1 MSTLARQTRR
11 FSIMLVLLVVPLVA
25 WHTPAESAPSTLLQ
39 RGNAAGGWSA
49 PWFSV
54 PPAQAQQETRV
65 EQSVAF
71 LTANNIP
78 SAAYAE
84 LSAALNTTDHRNVVA
99 VLMKYGYSPEQC
111 KAFVTDRN
119 LLLLDSALNPEPSEA
134 LQLQALML
142 LQSYGLTG
150 LDLQSLTPLANDP
163 AAIMDFLVQKGLS
176 SEQAAQLLEQLAA
189 LLQEG
194 AAQGWMSYYVINAPL
209 FKLLNDAGLPR
220 TMLYDSAHLLNDPAA
235 AAAYLTGVGFTAEQ
249 VQTFANILPELIER
263 GVTSNALE
271 GWVIRSLIYR
281 LEGIGL
287 PPQSIYEV
295 VSLGNID
302 ITRGYLI
309 AKGLSGDVLELAL
322 VNIGGCTGNHGEA
335 LNPERLIAFQAE
347 EADALLDSAGIAP
360 TDLDIIL
367 GLLSSPVTLNTYLAE
382 RYGLDETQIAA
393 FVTGLS
399 QSTFAQTF
407 DPKAAAALIARVEGG

>member
-1 MSTLARQTRR
+1 MTLERD
-11 FSIMLVLLVVPLVA
+11 
-25 WHTPAESAPSTLLQ
+25 
-39 RGNAAGGWSA
+39 NAADGWSA

-54 PPAQAQQETRV
+54 LPAQAPQETRV

-78 SAAYAE
+78 SAAYVE
-84 LSAALNTTDHRNVVA
+84 LSAALNTTDHQNVVA
-99 VLMKYGYSPEQC
+99 VLMKYGYSSEQC

-119 LLLLDSALNPEPSEA
+119 LLLLDSALNPEPSDA
-134 LQLQALML
+134 LQLQALTL

-163 AAIMDFLVQKGLS
+163 AAIMDSLVQKGLS

-189 LLQEG
+189 LIQEG
-194 AAQGWMSYYVINAPL
+194 AAQGWMSYYAINAPL
-209 FKLLNDAGLPR
+209 FKLLNNAGLPR
-220 TMLYDSAHLLNDPAA
+220 TMLYDSAPLLNDPAA

-249 VQTFANILPELIER
+249 VQTFVNLIPELVER
-263 GVTSNALE
+263 GVTSNVLE
-271 GWVIRSLIYR
+271 GWAIRSLIYR
-281 LEGIGL
+281 LEGMGL

-302 ITRGYLI
+302 VMRGYLI

-322 VNIGGCTGNHGEA
+322 VHSGGCVGNHGEA

-347 EADALLDSAGIAP
+347 EASALLDSAGIAP

-367 GLLSSPVTLNTYLAE
+367 GLLGSPMTLNTYLAE
-382 RYGLDETQIAA
+382 TYGLDETQIAA
-393 FVTGLS
+393 FVTGLN
-399 QSTFAQTF
+399 QSTLAQTF
-407 DPKAAAALIARVEGG
+407 DPKAAAALITRVEGG